1 MGIDLA
7 GKNKIPTTA
16 CRRQCNHALPSAR
29 LIAAAVAVMFPAMGM
44 SAQERLDW
52 LRLARSGGIGPV
64 TIRDLIAFY
73 GTATKALE
81 ALPDLVR
88 RGGGVRPVRICA
100 RQDAEREI
108 EALAKRGA
116 RLIARPDPDYP
127 EALAA
132 LEDAPPVITVKGRAE
147 LLQPE
152 KIALVGARN
161 ASANGRRIASDL
173 AAGLA
178 QAGAV
183 VVSGMARGIDTAA
196 HLGALNAGSDS
207 GGTIAVVAGGIDV
220 LYPPENGALFERLG
234 AEGLMVAES
243 PPGTEPV
250 ARHFPRRNR
259 IISGLSRAVVVV
271 EAALKSGS
279 LITARYALD
288 QGREVMAVPGSPLD
302 PRCRGANRLIREGAR
317 LVEDFAQVL
326 ESLDGLAGLNL
337 KFHENLNFN
346 QQVSEIDTFSE
357 ADRVREDVLSL
368 LGPSPVMVDELVR
381 QCHCSPPVL
390 GMVLLELDLAG
401 RLERHPGNRVS
412 LLMQAA

>member
-1 MGIDLA
+1 MAISD
-7 GKNKIPTTA
+7 
-16 CRRQCNHALPSAR
+16 
-29 LIAAAVAVMFPAMGM
+29 
-44 SAQERLDW
+44 QERIDW
-52 LRLARSGGIGPV
+52 LRLARSNGIGPV

-88 RGGGVRPVRICA
+88 RGGGARPVRICS
-100 RQDAEREI
+100 RQDAESEI
-108 EALAKRGA
+108 EALAKLGA
-116 RLIARPDPDYP
+116 RLIVRSHPDYP

-132 LEDAPPVITVKGRAE
+132 LEDAPPVITVKGRLE
-147 LLQPE
+147 LLRPE

-178 QAGAV
+178 QAGAA

-196 HLGALNAGSDS
+196 HLGALNAGSQG
-207 GGTIAVVAGGIDV
+207 GGTIAVVAGGVDV

-234 AEGLMVAES
+234 VEGLIVAES

-326 ESLDGLAGLNL
+326 ESLDGLAVPNL
-337 KFHENLNFN
+337 KFHENLNFGR
-346 QQVSEIDTFSE
+346 QVSENHNLSE
-357 ADRVREDVLSL
+357 TDQVRDQVLSL